1 MLAILLNIHL
11 PPLAALF
18 LLIHS
23 ALTNAAASLL
33 PFLIKIS
40 ALLIMISSSLTTS
53 PLAFS
58 SSYQTCILG
67 TQQLSPYDLNQ
78 RHIIIQSKTFFE

>member
-40 ALLIMISSSLTTS
+40 ARVMMTS
-53 PLAFS
+53 FM
-58 SSYQTCILG
+58 
-67 TQQLSPYDLNQ
+67 
-78 RHIIIQSKTFFE
+78 FFLVS